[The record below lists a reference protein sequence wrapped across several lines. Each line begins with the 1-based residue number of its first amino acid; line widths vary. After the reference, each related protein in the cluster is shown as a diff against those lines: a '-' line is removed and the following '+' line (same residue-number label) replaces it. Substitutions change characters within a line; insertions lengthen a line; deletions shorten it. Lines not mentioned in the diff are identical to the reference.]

1 MKLQLIQLQQK
12 EIIQTTKLSELET
25 ELKIRDNCIRKSN
38 DEMSGLKDEITKLK
52 VTIMHQHIHAHSFS
66 PFLLPFSFF
75 LDRDRE

>member
-52 VTIMHQHIHAHSFS
+52 VTIMHQHIHTCTHSLS
-66 PFLLPFSFF
+66 PFLLILSR
-75 LDRDRE
+75 LR

>member
-52 VTIMHQHIHAHSFS
+52 VTIMHQHIHALSLSLSLSS
-66 PFLLPFSFF
+66 PLLILSRP
-75 LDRDRE
+75 R